1 MDYARIRDE
10 ERVKE
15 YTYRL
20 YVSDALKL
28 MGENLAKAFG
38 GEALGVRLYDL
49 LERNTEPED
58 NRTGEEII
66 AEMRAKLAAMS
77 EDEEDAETV

>member
-28 MGENLAKAFG
+28 MGGNLAKAFG

-77 EDEEDAETV
+77 EDGENIESV